1 MDNDN
6 KKRKKPG
13 RKQTLNPMVHKYSV
27 RMNAVENDRFQSLLR
42 KSGQKTNTDFI
53 KAMIF
58 DKEMKVVFIDKVSK
72 DYFMRLTNI
81 YEQYRHIGVNYNQI
95 VKALK
100 VNFAE
105 KRALAMLY
113 RLEKMTIEL
122 IGISKEILELT
133 QEYENKY
140 LNK

>member
-1 MDNDN
+1 MIWIQEEISPVEKMID
-6 KKRKKPG
+6 PAI
-13 RKQTLNPMVHKYSV
+13 HKYSI
-27 RMNAVENDRFQSLLR
+27 RLNSIENDKFLTLLR
-42 KSGQKTNTDFI
+42 KSGQTSNTNFI

-58 DKEMKVVFIDKVSK
+58 NKEMKVVFIDKVSK

-100 VNFAE
+100 TNFAE

-122 IGISKEILELT
+122 VVISKKVLDLT
-133 QEYENKY
+133 DEYEKKY
-140 LNK
+140 MQKSK